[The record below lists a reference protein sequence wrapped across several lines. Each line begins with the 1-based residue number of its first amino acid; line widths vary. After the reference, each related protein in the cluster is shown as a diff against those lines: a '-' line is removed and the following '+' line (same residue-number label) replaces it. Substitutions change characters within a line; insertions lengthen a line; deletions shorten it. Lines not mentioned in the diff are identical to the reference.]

1 LNEKFFIETERTIL
15 RRLTIDDAE
24 DFFTLNQ
31 DPQVLKYTGDDPFLN
46 IQASKDFLVAYDH
59 YEKYGVGRL
68 AVIEKSSSKFIGWC
82 GLKYSPKE
90 DEYDIGFRFF
100 RAYWNQG
107 FATETAKK
115 CLDYGFKDLKILRI
129 VGRAMIGNEASIRVL
144 EKLGMTFSKRFEVEG
159 QEWEVYELTYL
170 E

>member
-1 LNEKFFIETERTIL
+1 LNEKFYIETERTIL

-24 DFFTLNQ
+24 DFFALNQ

-46 IQASKDFLVAYDH
+46 IQAAKDFLSTYDH
-59 YEKYGVGRL
+59 YEIYGVGRF

-82 GLKYSPKE
+82 GLKYSSSE
-90 DEYDIGFRFF
+90 AEYDIGYRFF
-100 RAYWNQG
+100 REYWKQG
-107 FATETAKK
+107 FATETSKK

-144 EKLGMTFSKRFEVEG
+144 EKLGMTFNMRFEVEG
-159 QEWEVYELTYL
+159 QEWVVYELTYL